1 MKIDYEPHRLHKTVK
16 DIQRKH
22 PMTNEISE
30 ENHLAD
36 SEKFI
41 RDICSLSEKQ
51 LNIEKLYLP
60 YRPYIQIAV
69 YLASGNYYQVDH
81 SNLRELLNYKLDE
94 RIFEILFHGW
104 KHLYG
109 NAEFQKIFLQ
119 LIKRHIELVNRT
131 LKNRYLVPM
140 ESYLVRWVAS
150 GDPAYQV
157 GCDCLKIVT
166 SGRCTFDEKLQGVHI
181 ESTSVLGQE
190 CKKKFYTFCARA
202 DYLQVDDLQLCKLV
216 QTLDE
221 KSQKAFLSNFLL
233 ALQRDDFKAYFNLG
247 KAFLRKT
254 GEDGTEKYKQ
264 YFSGFQNIQTEKYR
278 IWLNLTKIR
287 ESFSNDEK
295 DERIIF
301 WDKYVEYGEFIINKY
316 SQSVTIAFPRYCVV
330 EFMQKTMGPIYIYK
344 KDYYKASIGPL
355 VVTKSNQQLR
365 QLLYGEKPYMK
376 RITHQ
381 GNWQGEVR
389 SIISNYE
396 MLYD

>member
-60 YRPYIQIAV
+60 YRRYIQIAV

-157 GCDCLKIVT
+157 GCDCLKIVA

-247 KAFLRKT
+247 K
-254 GEDGTEKYKQ
+254 E
-264 YFSGFQNIQTEKYR
+264 
-278 IWLNLTKIR
+278 
-287 ESFSNDEK
+287 
-295 DERIIF
+295 
-301 WDKYVEYGEFIINKY
+301 
-316 SQSVTIAFPRYCVV
+316 
-330 EFMQKTMGPIYIYK
+330 
-344 KDYYKASIGPL
+344 
-355 VVTKSNQQLR
+355 
-365 QLLYGEKPYMK
+365 
-376 RITHQ
+376 
-381 GNWQGEVR
+381 
-389 SIISNYE
+389 
-396 MLYD
+396 